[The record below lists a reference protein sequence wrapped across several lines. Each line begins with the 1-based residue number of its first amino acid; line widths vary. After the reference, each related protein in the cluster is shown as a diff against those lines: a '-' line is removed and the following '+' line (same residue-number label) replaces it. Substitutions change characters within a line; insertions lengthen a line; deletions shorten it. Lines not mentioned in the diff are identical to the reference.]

1 MESSTP
7 VGENQLDLILR
18 NIKMFKPSINEET
31 QDCSMNIYKI
41 NNFLVFVVTD
51 KNDLFN
57 CYIASLTLENF
68 KLLSKYFYVC
78 DDLGDI
84 LKSIEAIHNNR
95 KSRNNEYVVKFSNDK
110 IYYKTLLYTGKIL
123 EFEIK
128 LNKYNKNKDAII
140 EQLEKKLKYYQRNG

>member
-7 VGENQLDLILR
+7 IGENQLDLILR
-18 NIKMFKPSINEET
+18 NIKMVKPSINEET

-41 NNFLVFVVTD
+41 NNFVVFVVTD

-84 LKSIEAIHNNR
+84 LKIS
-95 KSRNNEYVVKFSNDK
+95 
-110 IYYKTLLYTGKIL
+110 
-123 EFEIK
+123 K
-128 LNKYNKNKDAII
+128 LFIII
-140 EQLEKKLKYYQRNG
+140 EKVEIMSML